1 MKKSLLYLVAG
12 ILAALLPSF
21 VHAGEI
27 TLTTSKA
34 VGDSIVLKFYSA
46 EFSGIT
52 VEGATEKE
60 RLEDDQILYIKY
72 ILESQTVKVSGDFT
86 YIDCGN
92 NSLTAL
98 DVSKCTGLKSLY
110 CGSNSLTALDV
121 SGCPKL
127 TELYCYNN
135 SLTAL
140 DVSKF
145 PELRYLVC
153 GNNPLT
159 TLEVSN
165 CPKLENFKCDG
176 SSLTALEVSNC
187 PKLLLLYCRYSS
199 LTTLEVNNCP
209 KLKKIF
215 CEYNSLTTLEF
226 TDCPGLYDIYC
237 QMNQIKGKAMDD
249 LIASLNDRSGD
260 VIKGALL
267 AIDLSDP
274 GEGNVCTWPQVE
286 AALRRGSIVYARKD
300 QEWKKYPGSDPAGID
315 RTETGTG
322 DVPAVI
328 YDLEGRRSRELRP
341 GINIVKTTGG
351 KTVKVTR

>member
-121 SGCPKL
+121 SGCPEL
-127 TELYCYNN
+127 TQL
-135 SLTAL
+135 S
-140 DVSKF
+140 
-145 PELRYLVC
+145 C